1 MDSAERGLD
10 AALVKPSENNNVL
23 AALPD
28 DIDDRAY
35 DPVKSITKK
44 KEIWRLGVIVD
55 DMWSVYKGDAED
67 HIELLVRD
75 IKVVPFTF
83 DAFMLLHNYSYNL
96 NLHSQ

>member
-1 MDSAERGLD
+1 MDSAETGLD

-44 KEIWRLGVIVD
+44 KEITTTDQTSIVKYHENQNFRRQTETGSNQRHPKNSEQSSILATID
-55 DMWSVYKGDAED
+55 RVESKSM
-67 HIELLVRD
+67 
-75 IKVVPFTF
+75 
-83 DAFMLLHNYSYNL
+83 
-96 NLHSQ
+96 